1 MPSTKPLFEVSCDPV
16 RLDFERIHA
25 WLASSYWSP
34 GISRERVEKAACG
47 SALLVGAYQDGLQ
60 VGYLRVIS
68 DATTF
73 AWICDV
79 FVDPASRSRGVA
91 RAMLR
96 FALDHADFQGL
107 RRWVL
112 ATKDAHAV
120 YSDVGFISVSNPERW
135 MILHPDEADP
145 ASDSR

>member
-34 GISRERVEKAACG
+34 GISRERVEKAARG